1 MASEVVQRPPP
12 PVRRSS
18 SSGGG
23 RHFAAGSSTTSIA
36 STVATKRRLS
46 KTDGLTS
53 SVTSSS
59 TASKRGYNCCS
70 KREKSS
76 ALAALIG
83 CISLAS
89 LMTGLVT
96 DLWVNTDEW
105 IPSAA
110 GSSGSEKLDASQAEL
125 PNLQPRSQQEASD
138 RIDHRYN
145 QQEIKRVH
153 FAVGLWTVCPSH
165 PDNHLLKGKPSR
177 KQRCFF
183 FKKKSFCVQY
193 GCPFH
198 SSHEPTDH
206 LDPLGGGY
214 KCTTLT
220 KKERKSSLKFFSL
233 HGCCCLRKTS
243 KYLINVFATS
253 SLDERVLQSSQT
265 CLSWRQFVS
274 VYLVLFSC
282 RTFLFPRG
290 SVPSFATRRNDVKLS
305 KPRTTLVYAN
315 NE

>member
-1 MASEVVQRPPP
+1 M
-12 PVRRSS
+12 
-18 SSGGG
+18 
-23 RHFAAGSSTTSIA
+23 
-36 STVATKRRLS
+36 
-46 KTDGLTS
+46 
-53 SVTSSS
+53 
-59 TASKRGYNCCS
+59 
-70 KREKSS
+70 
-76 ALAALIG
+76 
-83 CISLAS
+83 
-89 LMTGLVT
+89 
-96 DLWVNTDEW
+96 
-105 IPSAA
+105 
-110 GSSGSEKLDASQAEL
+110 
-125 PNLQPRSQQEASD
+125 
-138 RIDHRYN
+138 
-145 QQEIKRVH
+145 
-153 FAVGLWTVCPSH
+153 
-165 PDNHLLKGKPSR
+165 
-177 KQRCFF
+177 
-183 FKKKSFCVQY
+183 QY

-253 SLDERVLQSSQT
+253 SLDERVLQSSQN
-265 CLSWRQFVS
+265 CLSLRQFVS

-315 NE
+315 NEWKFALDTLFLSHLFHPPLKHKLFLVNFQPCDFVS

>member
-165 PDNHLLKGKPSR
+165 PDNHLLKGKHQTKMFLLKRNPFACNMDAHFILLTS
-177 KQRCFF
+177 QRIIWI
-183 FKKKSFCVQY
+183 
-193 GCPFH
+193 
-198 SSHEPTDH
+198 
-206 LDPLGGGY
+206 PLA
-214 KCTTLT
+214 
-220 KKERKSSLKFFSL
+220 EAINAQHSLK
-233 HGCCCLRKTS
+233 RKE
-243 KYLINVFATS
+243 K
-253 SLDERVLQSSQT
+253 
-265 CLSWRQFVS
+265 
-274 VYLVLFSC
+274 
-282 RTFLFPRG
+282 
-290 SVPSFATRRNDVKLS
+290 
-305 KPRTTLVYAN
+305 
-315 NE
+315 

>member
-1 MASEVVQRPPP
+1 MPLPRNATPPPVISSPIPPASGFENEEEVLAVASEVVQRPPP

-110 GSSGSEKLDASQAEL
+110 GNSGSEKLDASQAEL

-165 PDNHLLKGKPSR
+165 PDNHLLKGKHQTKMFLLKRNPFACNMDAHFILLTS
-177 KQRCFF
+177 QRIIWIPLAEAINAQHSL
-183 FKKKSFCVQY
+183 KKKGKVA
-193 GCPFH
+193 
-198 SSHEPTDH
+198 SS
-206 LDPLGGGY
+206 
-214 KCTTLT
+214 
-220 KKERKSSLKFFSL
+220 FSL
-233 HGCCCLRKTS
+233 STDA
-243 KYLINVFATS
+243 VA
-253 SLDERVLQSSQT
+253 
-265 CLSWRQFVS
+265 
-274 VYLVLFSC
+274 
-282 RTFLFPRG
+282 
-290 SVPSFATRRNDVKLS
+290 
-305 KPRTTLVYAN
+305 
-315 NE
+315 